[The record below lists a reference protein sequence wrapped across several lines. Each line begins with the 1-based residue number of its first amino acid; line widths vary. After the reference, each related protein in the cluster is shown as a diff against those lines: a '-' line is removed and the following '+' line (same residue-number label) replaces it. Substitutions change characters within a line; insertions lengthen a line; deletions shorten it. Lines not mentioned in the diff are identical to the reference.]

1 MKAYSL
7 PVGSLRS
14 RLTRAGLA
22 SALSLAMAATCLQAQ
37 PPATPPPAATEPTW
51 TVNFRDADISELI
64 RFVADATGKTLVV
77 DPAVHGNVQVV
88 SSKAVNRR
96 DLYQLFLSILKVHGY
111 AAVEAGDVV
120 RVLPAAAAREQAVPL
135 NLDKS
140 AGTGN
145 EVLTQ
150 VIQVT
155 NVSAEQL
162 VPILRPLAAGDA
174 QMTAYAASN
183 SIIITD
189 SAANVERI
197 RNMVQFIDK
206 SAVKQTQIV
215 TLKNAAAA
223 DVVGLLQ
230 KLRGPAST
238 PNAAPMQIV
247 ADERTNSILLS
258 GEQAQ
263 IRQYLP
269 LITQLDSPLTQDG
282 KVNVVNLQYARAETL
297 APLLNGILSNAVAAP
312 AGKDA
317 PAPAGGSNNSVV
329 ADTATNSLIITADA
343 EALQTLKNVIARL
356 DIRKAQVL
364 VEAII
369 VELSGD
375 RGRDL
380 GVQWLFQNDNGAYG
394 SSSSGSAA
402 SAAIVG
408 AALAGQQRDANGNII
423 DIRGPLAQALATTP
437 GQVLGIGRLS
447 SNLSF
452 NVLISALQTE
462 KSANILSTPSLMT
475 LDNEQATITV
485 GQNVPFVTGSY
496 TSTGNTSSNPG
507 NPFQTIERKN
517 VGVTLR
523 VTPHINEG
531 DSLVLQLSQEVSSL
545 LGAGSAL
552 LNNNPITNE
561 RKIDTTVLANDGQTV
576 ILGGLME
583 DSLNKSDQKVPLLGD
598 IPGIGRLFSSTS
610 NSLTKTHL
618 IVFLRATILRENRQ
632 MEAATALK
640 YSAIRAEQLE
650 QTAGNNKSLPLLP
663 EWQQHLQELQNE
675 AVQKDTGS
683 KTSVA
688 KPAGKQ

>member
-1 MKAYSL
+1 MTLKAST
-7 PVGSLRS
+7 PASPLRS
-14 RLTRAGLA
+14 SLKKAGLV
-22 SALSLAMAATCLQAQ
+22 SLLSLAIATSLQAQ
-37 PPATPPPAATEPTW
+37 PPVATAPAQATATTEPTW
-51 TVNFRDADISELI
+51 TVNFRDADIGELI
-64 RFVADATGKTLVV
+64 RFVADATGKTLIV

-111 AAVEAGDVV
+111 VAVEAGDVV

-135 NLDKS
+135 NLDRP

-150 VIQVT
+150 VIQVI

-162 VPILRPLAAGDA
+162 VPILRPLSAADA

-183 SIIITD
+183 SIIVTD
-189 SAANVERI
+189 SAANIERI

-206 SAVKQTQIV
+206 SSVKQTQII

-230 KLRGPAST
+230 KLRGTAEIASS
-238 PNAAPMQIV
+238 ASIQIV
-247 ADERTNSILLS
+247 PDGRTNSILLS

-263 IRQYLP
+263 IRQFTA
-269 LITQLDSPLTQDG
+269 LIAQLDSPLTQDG

-297 APLLNGILSNAVAAP
+297 APLLNGLLGAAATAPP

-317 PAPAGGSNNSVV
+317 PAAAANSNGSVV
-329 ADTATNSLIITADA
+329 ADTATNSLIITADG

-375 RGRDL
+375 RGQDI

-394 SSSSGSAA
+394 SSSSGSAT

-408 AALAGQQRDANGNII
+408 AALAGEKRDASGNLI
-423 DIRGPLAQALATTP
+423 DMRGPLAQALATTP

-447 SNLSF
+447 PSLSF
-452 NVLISALQTE
+452 NVLISALQAE

-475 LDNEQATITV
+475 LDNEQASITV
-485 GQNVPFVTGSY
+485 GRSVPFVTGSY
-496 TSTGNTSSNPG
+496 TSTGNTSANPG

-545 LGAGSAL
+545 LGAGSVL

-561 RKIDTTVLANDGQTV
+561 RKIETTVLANDGQTV
-576 ILGGLME
+576 ILGGLTE
-583 DSLNKSDQKVPLLGD
+583 DSLNENDQKVPLLGD
-598 IPGIGRLFSSTS
+598 IPGLGRLFRSSS

-618 IVFLRATILRENRQ
+618 VVFLRATILRENRQ

-640 YSAIRAEQLE
+640 YSTIRAEQLE
-650 QTAGNNKSLPLLP
+650 QSTGNTKSLPLLP
-663 EWQQHLQELQNE
+663 EWQQHLQELQKGNS
-675 AVQKDTGS
+675 AATPAS
-683 KTSVA
+683 K
-688 KPAGKQ
+688 Q

>member
-1 MKAYSL
+1 MKASSL

-14 RLTRAGLA
+14 RLKQAGLL
-22 SALSLAMAATCLQAQ
+22 SVLSLAMAAACLQAQ
-37 PPATPPPAATEPTW
+37 PQSTPAAAAGAEPTW

-64 RFVADATGKTLVV
+64 RFVADATGKTLIV

-162 VPILRPLAAGDA
+162 VPILRPLSAADA

-189 SAANVERI
+189 SAANIERI

-206 SAVKQTQIV
+206 SALKQTQIV

-263 IRQYLP
+263 IRQYQP
-269 LITQLDSPLTQDG
+269 LIAQLDSPLTQDG

-297 APLLNGILSNAVAAP
+297 APLLNGILSSAVAAP

-317 PAPAGGSNNSVV
+317 PAPAGGSTNSVV

-408 AALAGQQRDANGNII
+408 AALA
-423 DIRGPLAQALATTP
+423 
-437 GQVLGIGRLS
+437 S
-447 SNLSF
+447 S
-452 NVLISALQTE
+452 AMPT
-462 KSANILSTPSLMT
+462 A
-475 LDNEQATITV
+475 
-485 GQNVPFVTGSY
+485 
-496 TSTGNTSSNPG
+496 TSSTCAGRWRRHWP
-507 NPFQTIERKN
+507 TH
-517 VGVTLR
+517 R
-523 VTPHINEG
+523 VRC
-531 DSLVLQLSQEVSSL
+531 
-545 LGAGSAL
+545 SA
-552 LNNNPITNE
+552 
-561 RKIDTTVLANDGQTV
+561 
-576 ILGGLME
+576 
-583 DSLNKSDQKVPLLGD
+583 SDV
-598 IPGIGRLFSSTS
+598 
-610 NSLTKTHL
+610 
-618 IVFLRATILRENRQ
+618 
-632 MEAATALK
+632 
-640 YSAIRAEQLE
+640 
-650 QTAGNNKSLPLLP
+650 
-663 EWQQHLQELQNE
+663 
-675 AVQKDTGS
+675 
-683 KTSVA
+683 
-688 KPAGKQ
+688 

>member
-1 MKAYSL
+1 LKASSL
-7 PVGSLRS
+7 PVLPIATC
-14 RLTRAGLA
+14 LKQAGLA
-22 SALSLAMAATCLQAQ
+22 AALSLALVAAAAQAQ
-37 PPATPPPAATEPTW
+37 PQAAATAEPTW
-51 TVNFRDADISELI
+51 TVNFRDADIGELI
-64 RFVADATGKTLVV
+64 RFVADATGKTLII

-111 AAVEAGDVV
+111 VAVEAGDVV

-135 NLDKS
+135 NLDRP
-140 AGTGN
+140 AGSGN

-150 VIQVT
+150 VIQVG

-162 VPILRPLAAGDA
+162 VPILRPLAAADA

-189 SAANVERI
+189 SAANIERI

-206 SAVKQTQIV
+206 TAVKQTQIV

-230 KLRGPAST
+230 KLRST
-238 PNAAPMQIV
+238 AEIANKAPLQIV
-247 ADERTNSILLS
+247 PDARTNSILLS

-269 LITQLDSPLTQDG
+269 LIEQLDSPLSHDG
-282 KVNVVNLQYARAETL
+282 KVNVINLQYARAETL
-297 APLLNGILSNAVAAP
+297 APLLNGIISNSTAAP
-312 AGKDA
+312 ATKDA
-317 PAPAGGSNNSVV
+317 PAASASSNASVV
-329 ADTATNSLIITADA
+329 ANLATNALIITADA
-343 EALQTLKNVIARL
+343 ETLQTLKNVIARL

-369 VELSGD
+369 VELSGE
-375 RGRDL
+375 RGQDI
-380 GVQWLFQNDNGAYG
+380 GVQWLFENHNGAYG
-394 SSSSGSAA
+394 SSSTGTATSG
-402 SAAIVG
+402 AIVA
-408 AALAGQQRDANGNII
+408 AALAGQKLDANGQIV
-423 DIRGPLAQALATTP
+423 DMRGPLAQALAATP

-447 SNLSF
+447 NDLSF
-452 NVLISALQTE
+452 NVLISALQAE
-462 KSANILSTPSLMT
+462 KAANILSTPSLMT

-485 GQNVPFVTGSY
+485 GRNVPFVTGSY

-545 LGAGSAL
+545 LGAGSVV
-552 LNNNPITNE
+552 LNSNPITNE

-583 DSLNKSDQKVPLLGD
+583 DSLDANDQKVPFLGD
-598 IPGIGRLFSSTS
+598 IPGLGRLFRSTS

-618 IVFLRATILRENRQ
+618 VVFLRATILRENRQ

-650 QTAGNNKSLPLLP
+650 HSSDDKSLPLLP
-663 EWQQHLQELQNE
+663 EWQQHLQELQKN
-675 AVQKDTGS
+675 GS
-683 KTSVA
+683 DAAGTNSAA
-688 KPAGKQ
+688 KPASKQ